1 MTQGIITMRC
11 TVTASK
17 SAVGWIVLLA
27 ATLLGCISVPTS
39 QAFLA
44 STSFTGSACHPAS
57 SKRIVYA
64 FMVPTEQKRIGVF
77 PTTSVEEVADELLDL
92 ALMRSKGQG
101 GDAMNSRVDEL
112 MQHLIE
118 SRVKYDP
125 NVVLNGPLYA
135 VQYQTGPVPSWEKF
149 SQLSPTGKPNLKG
162 QQYTLIESPGSSDTI
177 SPPTYQVVNYAELFG
192 PGKAAI
198 FFIYCFFCHTRG
210 CISF

>member
-1 MTQGIITMRC
+1 
-11 TVTASK
+11 
-17 SAVGWIVLLA
+17 
-27 ATLLGCISVPTS
+27 
-39 QAFLA
+39 
-44 STSFTGSACHPAS
+44 
-57 SKRIVYA
+57 
-64 FMVPTEQKRIGVF
+64 MVPTEQKRIGVF

-198 FFIYCFFCHTRG
+198 FVIHCFFITHESASHFKT
-210 CISF
+210 